1 MAARFGAHG
10 VDMSSPWRITRG
22 DQQFT
27 VKDVAELKLMAVG
40 SKVKASDLIQRP
52 GGTDWLYAT
61 EVPEL
66 KGLLKADPA
75 SDFDDDWKPQRN
87 LSHKILRVISGL
99 LFVGII
105 GSGFTGLW
113 FIWKGVPDAAES
125 RLFGDHP
132 GAMSA
137 LEALA
142 TETANLLSEPDSR
155 ATIKGVVEKDSR
167 VALIRK
173 LGDYYEIEA
182 ADGTTGWVGTG
193 QVIPG
198 YLFDQEMSDK
208 YDPLFNP
215 DTYLQLINYA
225 WTPVGGED
233 DPDTLT
239 EMMFQVANPTDYG
252 MQGVI
257 LRISFFDGADRVLG
271 VENYEVP
278 RLLPPNDSLHLEGI
292 EIDIAWDENT
302 RAEVDILGA
311 RALLPDE
318 YARLK
323 AEEDARL
330 EEELLMEGIE
340 G

>member
-1 MAARFGAHG
+1 
-10 VDMSSPWRITRG
+10 MSNPWRITRG

-40 SKVKASDLIQRP
+40 GKVKASDLIQRP

-66 KGLLKADPA
+66 KGLIKVATGADL
-75 SDFDDDWKPQRN
+75 DDDWKPSRGMN
-87 LSHKILRVISGL
+87 RKVLRAVSGV

-105 GSGFTGLW
+105 IAGFAGLW
-113 FIWKGVPDAAES
+113 FIWQGVPEAEQFQ
-125 RLFGDHP
+125 LFGDHP
-132 GAMSA
+132 GALTA
-137 LEALA
+137 LDALA
-142 TETANLLSEPDSR
+142 TEKANLLAEPDSR
-155 ATIKGVVEKDSR
+155 ASSKGVVEKDSR

-182 ADGTTGWVGTG
+182 ADGSTGWVGTG
-193 QVIPG
+193 QVVPG

-215 DTYLQLINYA
+215 DTYLQLLNYA
-225 WTPVGGED
+225 WTPVGEED
-233 DPDTLT
+233 EPETLT
-239 EMMFQVANPTDYG
+239 EMMFQVGNPTEYG
-252 MQGVI
+252 MQGVM
-257 LRISFFDGADRVLG
+257 LRISFFDGTDRVLG

-292 EIDIAWDENT
+292 EIDIAWDEDT
-302 RAEVDILGA
+302 RAEVNILGA

-318 YARLK
+318 YSRLK

-330 EEELLMEGIE
+330 EAEGLDFDEEEG
-340 G
+340 

>member
-1 MAARFGAHG
+1 
-10 VDMSSPWRITRG
+10 MSSPWRITRG

-40 SKVKASDLIQRP
+40 GKVKASDLIQRP

-66 KGLLKADPA
+66 KGLIKVTSGGDM
-75 SDFDDDWKPQRN
+75 DDDWKPRRGVN
-87 LSHKILRVISGL
+87 RGVLRAVSGL

-105 GSGFTGLW
+105 VAGFTGLW
-113 FIWKGVPDAAES
+113 FIWKGVPEAEQFQ
-125 RLFGDHP
+125 LFGDHP
-132 GAMSA
+132 GALTA
-137 LEALA
+137 LDALA
-142 TETANLLSEPDSR
+142 TEKANLLAAPDSR
-155 ATIKGVVEKDSR
+155 AAVKGVVEKDSR

-173 LGDYYEIEA
+173 LGDYYEVEA
-182 ADGTTGWVGTG
+182 PGGITGWIGTG
-193 QVIPG
+193 QVVPG

-215 DTYLQLINYA
+215 DTYLQLLNYA
-225 WTPVGGED
+225 WTPVGED
-233 DPDTLT
+233 DQPETLT
-239 EMMFQVANPTDYG
+239 EMMFQIANPTDYG

-257 LRISFFDGADRVLG
+257 LRISFFDGTDRVLG

-278 RLLPPNDSLHLEGI
+278 RLLPPNESLHLEGI
-292 EIDIAWDENT
+292 EIDIAWDEDT

-318 YARLK
+318 YSRLK
-323 AEEDARL
+323 AEEDARM
-330 EEELLMEGIE
+330 EAEGINFDEDE